1 MAAPVHL
8 VSYFVSQ
15 VVLRK
20 SLRGTWELK
29 FWVRNSFL
37 FWSSVRQ
44 SETEV
49 ASWRMLTNATNQ
61 LDFKAIAC
69 TRLLEEQ
76 ENSSLQIPI
85 DLILIFNLI
94 SRKSGVI
101 FPGQSPNVTMAA
113 ANSLFCRLFF
123 SLACQGRVSL
133 KRSVAWH
140 PDSSD
145 WFILFHF
152 SFIGRESH
160 RLWSSI
166 TGDFIWESFQLQAAS
181 EYFAKFAGKELRE

>member
-1 MAAPVHL
+1 MINNFFVFCFFFFNFFCLALLGSHLGFDFPGSWIHIDMAAPVHL

-123 SLACQGRVSL
+123 RWHVREGSL
-133 KRSVAWH
+133 
-140 PDSSD
+140 
-145 WFILFHF
+145 
-152 SFIGRESH
+152 
-160 RLWSSI
+160 
-166 TGDFIWESFQLQAAS
+166 
-181 EYFAKFAGKELRE
+181 